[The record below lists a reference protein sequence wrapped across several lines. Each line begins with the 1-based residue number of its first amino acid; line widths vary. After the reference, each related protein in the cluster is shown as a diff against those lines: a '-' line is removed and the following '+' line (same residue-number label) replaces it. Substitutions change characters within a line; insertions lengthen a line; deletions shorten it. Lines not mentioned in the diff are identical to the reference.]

1 MDIKSANDQPSNNLS
16 PPDPLQPS
24 APNAEGIA
32 SQYDAIRPQGW
43 FDRIILGS
51 IHLRGWIMLL
61 MLGLIALGI
70 VSYQQL
76 PIDAVPDITNV
87 QVQINTAAPGYT
99 ALESEQ
105 RITYPIERVMAGI
118 PQLDSTRSISRYG
131 LSQITIIFEDGTDIY
146 WARQLISQRLQEA
159 KSQLPDD
166 IEPSMS
172 PISTGLGEIYLWTLR
187 ADPTVKKPDGSA
199 YSPADLREIQDW
211 VVRPQLQ
218 RVAGVAEI
226 NTIGGFVKQYLVQP
240 DVTALQRYDLSIEDI
255 RQALILNNENRGA
268 GFIDVNGQQLTVRVP
283 GQLASVLDIG
293 NVVVSSKNGVAIK
306 VADVATV
313 TIGHDLRTGA
323 ATLNGEET
331 VLGTAM
337 MMMGANSR
345 VVSQAVDE
353 KIQEVKR
360 SLPKGVILETVY
372 NRTML
377 VDNAIKT
384 VQKNLIEGAIL
395 VVAVLFLFLGNIRAA
410 IITACIIPLAML
422 FTLTGMV
429 EQKISANLM
438 SLGALDFGIIID
450 GAVVIV
456 ENCIRRLAEEQH
468 RLGRLLT
475 RQERFKQVFL
485 AARQARRPLIFGQL
499 IILVVYLPIFALT
512 GVEAK
517 LFHPMAMTV
526 VTALIGAMILS
537 VTFVPAAVALL
548 ITGKVQEKE
557 NRIMRYL
564 KRGYLKALNHAYA
577 FKSVMLVAAAAMLL
591 LTGLMATRLGTEF
604 APILSEGDFA
614 LQSMRAPSTSLEE
627 SLRMQERLEASLK
640 KDFPEIERIFART
653 GTAEVATDVMPPN
666 ISDGYIMLKPKDQ
679 WPDQTETLPA
689 LRERLQKVVEHQ
701 VGAVSEFS
709 QPIELR
715 FNELISGIRSD
726 VGIKVFG
733 DDMDVLNRQ
742 AERIAARVRQVG
754 GAADVKVEQTS
765 GLPLLTV
772 AIQPDA
778 AALYGL
784 STQQIQDTVAAAIGG
799 AVAGQILQGDRRFDV
814 VIRQSDQLRNP
825 EQLAQLPIRL
835 NTGGVVA
842 LSQVAEVRMLLGIS
856 QMSRENGKRRV
867 VVTANVNG
875 RDLGSFVK
883 ELQAAVRDVPLPA
896 GYWIDYGGQFEN
908 LQSATQRM
916 QVVVPVALLFVF
928 ALLFAVFNNVRDSVL
943 VFSGVPFA
951 LTGGIMAL
959 WLRDIPF
966 SMSAGV
972 GFIALSGV
980 AVLNGLV
987 MLSFIRELRETG
999 LSVYQATWQG
1009 AVLRLRPVLMTAC
1022 VASLG
1027 FVPMALATGTGAE
1040 VQRPLATVVIG
1051 GIMSSTLLTLLFL
1064 PVVYRWLNSK
1074 KGESDE
1080 GELNAK
1086 HSSPVGSLH
1095 IDKHSSI

>member
-1 MDIKSANDQPSNNLS
+1 MDTKHNDSKDIQTVVLVKPEQQQQDSVENQIKI
-16 PPDPLQPS
+16 
-24 APNAEGIA
+24 E
-32 SQYDAIRPQGW
+32 GW
-43 FDRIILGS
+43 FDRIIHTA
-51 IHLRGWIMLL
+51 IQLRGWVMLL
-61 MLGLIALGI
+61 VLGLVIIG
-70 VSYQQL
+70 VMSYQKL

-87 QVQINTAAPGYT
+87 QVQINSAAPGFT
-99 ALESEQ
+99 ALEAEQ

-118 PQLDSTRSISRYG
+118 PKLELTRSISRYG
-131 LSQITIIFEDGTDIY
+131 LSQVTIIFEDGTDIY
-146 WARQLISQRLQEA
+146 WARQMISQRLQEA
-159 KSQLPDD
+159 KSQMPEG

-172 PISTGLGEIYLWTLR
+172 PISTGLGEIYLWTLSAAPDAKK
-187 ADPTVKKPDGSA
+187 ADGTA
-199 YSPADLREIQDW
+199 YTPADLRELQDW

-218 RVAGVAEI
+218 RVPGVAEV
-226 NTIGGFVKQYLVQP
+226 NSIGGFAKQYLVQP
-240 DVTALQRYDLSIEDI
+240 DMNALQGYDLSIEDI
-255 RQALILNNENRGA
+255 RIALSLNNENRGA
-268 GFIDVNGQQLTVRVP
+268 GFIDLNGQQLTVRVP
-283 GQLASVLDIG
+283 GQLGSLLDIG
-293 NVVVSSKNGVAIK
+293 AVVVSQKNGIPIK
-306 VADVATV
+306 VSDVATV
-313 TIGHDLRTGA
+313 SIGHDLRTGA
-323 ATLNGEET
+323 ATMNGQET

-360 SLPKGVILETVY
+360 SLPKGVVLDTVY
-372 NRTML
+372 NRTTL
-377 VDNAIKT
+377 VDKAIAT

-395 VVAVLFLFLGNIRAA
+395 VIAVLFLFLGNIRAA
-410 IITACIIPLAML
+410 IITACVIPLSML

-429 EQKISANLM
+429 QQQISANLM

-468 RLGRLLT
+468 RQGRLLT
-475 RQERFKQVFL
+475 RQERFTQVFL
-485 AARQARRPLIFGQL
+485 AAKQARRPLIFGQL

-526 VTALIGAMILS
+526 VIALIGAMILS
-537 VTFVPAAVALL
+537 VTFVPAAVALF
-548 ITGKVQEKE
+548 ITGKVEEKE
-557 NRIMRYL
+557 NRIMLTL
-564 KRGYLKALNHAYA
+564 KRWYLSALNSAYA
-577 FKSVMLVAAAAMLL
+577 FKQVMVVAALAILL
-591 LTGLMATRLGTEF
+591 LTGLMATKLGSEF
-604 APILSEGDFA
+604 APTLSEGDFA
-614 LQSMRAPSTSLEE
+614 LQSMRSPSTSLEE
-627 SLRMQERLEASLK
+627 SLRMQERMEAALLK
-640 KDFPEIERIFART
+640 QFPEIERIFART

-666 ISDGYIMLKPKDQ
+666 ISDGYIMLKPKSE
-679 WPDQTETLPA
+679 WPDQKETLPE
-689 LRERLQKVVEHQ
+689 LRERLQEVVEHQ

-709 QPIELR
+709 QPIQLR

-726 VGIKVFG
+726 VGVKIFG
-733 DDMDVLNRQ
+733 DDMQVLNQQ
-742 AERIAARVRQVG
+742 AEIIAAKLRQIN

-772 AIQPDA
+772 EIKRDA

-784 STQQIQDTVAAAIGG
+784 SSQQIQDTVAAAIGG
-799 AVAGQILQGDRRFDV
+799 TVAGQILQGDRRFDL
-814 VIRQSDQLRNP
+814 VIRQSDQMRNP

-842 LSQVAEVRMLLGIS
+842 LSQVADVRMVLGIN

-867 VVTANVNG
+867 VVTTNVNG
-875 RDLGSFVK
+875 RDLGSFVSD
-883 ELQAAVRDVPLPA
+883 LQATVSEVQLPA
-896 GYWIDYGGQFEN
+896 GYWVDYGGQFEN
-908 LQSATQRM
+908 LQSATKRM
-916 QVVVPVALLFVF
+916 QIVVPVALLLVF
-928 ALLFAVFNNVRDSVL
+928 ALLIAVFNNLRDSVL

-951 LTGGIMAL
+951 LTGGVVAL

-987 MLSFIRELRETG
+987 MLSFIRELRDTG

-1009 AVLRLRPVLMTAC
+1009 AILRLRPVLMTAF

-1051 GIMSSTLLTLLFL
+1051 GIISSTLLTLLFL
-1064 PVVYRWLNSK
+1064 PVVYRWLNSRADK
-1074 KGESDE
+1074 LNGMQDKPEMDVLQME
-1080 GELNAK
+1080 G
-1086 HSSPVGSLH
+1086 HSSG
-1095 IDKHSSI
+1095 